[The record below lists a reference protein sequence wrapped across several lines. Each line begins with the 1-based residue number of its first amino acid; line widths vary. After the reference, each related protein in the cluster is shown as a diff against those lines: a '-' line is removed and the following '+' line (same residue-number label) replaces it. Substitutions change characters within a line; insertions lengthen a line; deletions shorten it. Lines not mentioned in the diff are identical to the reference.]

1 MMTQE
6 QIEKIAES
14 CGVIVSYGD
23 AGRGGFI
30 VDETKTVYKS
40 LNDLFME
47 SFIIESRSRKMYY
60 PFDENT
66 FLAA

>member
-1 MMTQE
+1 MMTKE
-6 QIEKIAES
+6 QIEKIAEN

-23 AGRGGFI
+23 TGRGGFI

-47 SFIIESRSRKMYY
+47 SFIIESRSRKNE
-60 PFDENT
+60 FGLVLNIW
-66 FLAA
+66 